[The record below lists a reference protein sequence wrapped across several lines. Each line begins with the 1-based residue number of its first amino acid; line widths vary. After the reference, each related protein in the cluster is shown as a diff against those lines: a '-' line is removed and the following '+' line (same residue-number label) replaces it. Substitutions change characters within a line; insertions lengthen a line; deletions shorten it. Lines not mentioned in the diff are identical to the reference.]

1 MTTLAHPPESFRPDR
16 LETFSRLGEKPAVSL
31 ASGVTLDILVGA
43 HNGARNLTTG
53 IATFSPDARLP
64 YHKHTMAE
72 SITLLAGTAIVGVEG
87 REYRLSP
94 FDNVLVP
101 AGFPHTVQNVS
112 GSKEARFHVAL
123 ASSTPDREWVPIVF
137 ELFPMPDASNGVRGK
152 EHIIRFQTVE
162 RSEAGPGTEFID
174 YFNQTMVPGIEMSG
188 GYGRF
193 EPGGRLPA
201 HFHDFDESICIVDG
215 TATCIVEGRKR
226 SMSDCDTALQP
237 RGRVHYFV
245 NESQKSMAMI
255 WVYAGAF
262 PNRIITAEKF
272 ATENG
277 AAWT

>member
-1 MTTLAHPPESFRPDR
+1 
-16 LETFSRLGEKPAVSL
+16 
-31 ASGVTLDILVGA
+31 
-43 HNGARNLTTG
+43 
-53 IATFSPDARLP
+53 
-64 YHKHTMAE
+64 
-72 SITLLAGTAIVGVEG
+72 
-87 REYRLSP
+87 
-94 FDNVLVP
+94 
-101 AGFPHTVQNVS
+101 
-112 GSKEARFHVAL
+112 
-123 ASSTPDREWVPIVF
+123 
-137 ELFPMPDASNGVRGK
+137 MPDASNGVRGK